1 MLFVLQLMEKLKQRW
16 LKKSVS
22 GKDGMKY
29 LSILVVAG
37 AIVSILPL
45 FVVGFY
51 NHISGDDW
59 YNGRFVYHQILN
71 GSFSIGR
78 MFSDIAGDLADL
90 YTRWSFTYT
99 GYFFCYIMPAAFGEK
114 WTWLN
119 STILLTGSVSCIFFV
134 LKKAFQK
141 LLGLEK
147 TVACIAAALLGIVM
161 IQYMPS
167 AYDSFYWWSGSL
179 NNTIGFAI
187 SLLDML
193 FLLRLYDENV
203 KIKRWKWLLFGISL
217 FLITG
222 TSWGT
227 VLVLF
232 CSMILVLLDLWVY
245 KKGTKSRRIWYTILF
260 VFFCACILFAMSA
273 PGNQRRAAAISD
285 EMGDVGYS
293 AVASII
299 IAYLEGAKL
308 LYGTLNL
315 CHVLVLACMCVLAL
329 PVLIEK
335 REKFKNPVIV
345 SFITYSIYVTSF
357 IPTLFAEGI
366 PGDLRL
372 RNIQYWY
379 SLILVTIN
387 LFYWLGWY
395 LNKKNIQKESRLLA
409 NFKVEMVLLAGVVCV
424 LFMLRGEEE
433 PTAKIALKGLLGEI
447 QQFDAELD
455 AREEIYLANR
465 GEEVIVEQLSVIPQ
479 IFEGYTDVGEER
491 HWINSN
497 IRDYYE
503 LKRLR
508 SSINGEVVD

>member
-1 MLFVLQLMEKLKQRW
+1 MLFVLQFIEKLKQRW
-16 LKKSVS
+16 LKKNVP

-29 LSILVVAG
+29 LSIFVIAG
-37 AIVSILPL
+37 AVISILPL

-59 YNGRFVYHQILN
+59 YNGRFVYHQILD

-78 MFSDIAGDLADL
+78 MFSDIVGDLTDL

-99 GYFFCYIMPAAFGEK
+99 GYFFCYVMPAAFGEK

-119 STILLTGSVSCIFFV
+119 STILLLGTTVCIFFV

-141 LLGLEK
+141 LLGLGKNE
-147 TVACIAAALLGIVM
+147 ACIAAALLGIVM

-167 AYDSFYWWSGSL
+167 AYDGFYWWSGSL

-187 SLLDML
+187 SLLDLL
-193 FLLRLYDENV
+193 FLLRLYDENA
-203 KIKRWKWLLFGISL
+203 KIKKGNWILFGISL
-217 FLITG
+217 FLIAG
-222 TSWGT
+222 TSYAT

-232 CSMILVLLDLWVY
+232 CSMILVLMDLWIY

-260 VFFCACILFAMSA
+260 AFFCVCILFAMSA
-273 PGNQRRAAAISD
+273 PGNWRRAATL
-285 EMGDVGYS
+285 GDVGYS
-293 AVASII
+293 PVAAII
-299 IAYLEGAKL
+299 VAYLEGAKL
-308 LYGTLNL
+308 LYGAFNL
-315 CHVLVLACMCVLAL
+315 CHVLVLACVCVLAL

-335 REKFKNPVIV
+335 RGKFKNPVIV
-345 SFITYSIYVTSF
+345 SFVTYSIYVTSF

-366 PGDLRL
+366 PGELRL

-379 SLILVTIN
+379 SMILVTIN
-387 LFYWLGWY
+387 LLYWLGWY
-395 LNKKNIQKESRLLA
+395 LNKKDIRKESSLLA
-409 NFKVEMVLLAGVVCV
+409 NFKIEIILLLGVVCA
-424 LFMLRGEEE
+424 LFMLRGGEE
-433 PTAKIALKGLLGEI
+433 PTAKIALKGLLMGEI

-455 AREEIYLANR
+455 AREEIYLENR

-479 IFEGYTDVGEER
+479 IFEGYTDVREER
-491 HWINSN
+491 FWINSN